1 MCQHPLFTTAGRGM
15 LPVDTHSCPRTV
27 QAPHA
32 DLQSVP
38 WSVTHLQG
46 TSVST
51 ATLTKDSIMEILEE
65 LATWTSTGARAQSL
79 RRDQFHSLLRAQPSA
94 RCPGVHAEGAQPSSG
109 FKQGYGGHR
118 VLMRCPSPWRYL
130 PSSRGGT
137 LPLALCLCSRV
148 ASARP
153 GGVGAQSDSSPLFGS
168 SHGGQHLW
176 KWRGSFA
183 GGQGGVRG
191 SQAQPWAGPAEVHA
205 EMNPQPGSLLPSAVW
220 PEVPPEMRQMTDVLR
235 WLSDS
240 GCCPSAWLLVGAV
253 TRLRLGEVTLH
264 HL

>member
-1 MCQHPLFTTAGRGM
+1 MCHQHPLFTTSGRGM

-65 LATWTSTGARAQSL
+65 LATWTSTGARAQSP

-130 PSSRGGT
+130 PCSRGGT

-153 GGVGAQSDSSPLFGS
+153 GGLEPSPTVLRYLAVAMVDSTSGNGVEALLEVREVYEARKP
-168 SHGGQHLW
+168 SHGQDQQRFML
-176 KWRGSFA
+176 K
-183 GGQGGVRG
+183 
-191 SQAQPWAGPAEVHA
+191 
-205 EMNPQPGSLLPSAVW
+205 
-220 PEVPPEMRQMTDVLR
+220 
-235 WLSDS
+235 
-240 GCCPSAWLLVGAV
+240 
-253 TRLRLGEVTLH
+253 
-264 HL
+264 